1 MVQYQYLFSLKNT
14 QNIKYQWYLHIR
26 VFHFK
31 INSNSSPQYQ
41 FSGSTHRSE
50 APRLA
55 VLRFQLS
62 VMEYVRPP
70 GSAQGWQVH
79 RSIGASDTSHFTVLL
94 ASSPAHTASPQH
106 GSDRLAFIWAG
117 TRLRPQNTF
126 SSISLQYN
134 SSSSFSPLLL
144 IFSLL
149 QISTS
154 SSLLHL
160 SQRSTPVPARHPLQH
175 LLQGTSCPL
184 T

>member
-1 MVQYQYLFSLKNT
+1 MISTYSCFS
-14 QNIKYQWYLHIR
+14 
-26 VFHFK
+26 FK
-31 INSNSSPQYQ
+31 INSIPSPQYQ

-79 RSIGASDTSHFTVLL
+79 RSIGASDTSHPTVLL

-117 TRLRPQNTF
+117 TRLRPQNTV
-126 SSISLQYN
+126 SSFPLQHN
-134 SSSSFSPLLL
+134 SSSSFSLLL
-144 IFSLL
+144 LLLFLL

-154 SSLLHL
+154 SFLLHL
-160 SQRSTPVPARHPLQH
+160 SQRSTPVPSSHPLRH